1 LQFSVSTRIYVLAFW
16 MANILHPAT
25 SAEYWCF
32 KAGISK
38 LPSSPVGRSIRMGR
52 ISYGWSSAFAHR
64 KELRMTSHTRGMHT
78 LILWSSAAAMI
89 WLAGTVHAQELHG
102 EALVKALQKGGYVL
116 VMRHASSPRE
126 VPDKQAAN
134 PDNSKPERQL
144 DEVGRNTAI
153 AMGKALRDLRIPI
166 GNVLS
171 SPTYRALETVRL
183 AQFGAPQT
191 FVELG
196 DNGQSMQGGTA
207 AQAEWLQKRVAH
219 LPTGTN
225 TIVVTHVPN
234 ITGAFPQLVSGLADG
249 EALIFGP
256 DAKGKAILVTR
267 VKIDEWP
274 AMRF

>member
-1 LQFSVSTRIYVLAFW
+1 
-16 MANILHPAT
+16 
-25 SAEYWCF
+25 
-32 KAGISK
+32 
-38 LPSSPVGRSIRMGR
+38 
-52 ISYGWSSAFAHR
+52 
-64 KELRMTSHTRGMHT
+64 MTSHTRAMCT
-78 LILWSSAAAMI
+78 LTLWSIVAAML
-89 WLAGTVHAQELHG
+89 WFVGTARAQDLHG

-126 VPDKQAAN
+126 VPDKLTAN

-183 AQFGAPQT
+183 AKFGAPQT

-196 DNGQSMQGGTA
+196 DNGQSMQGGTL
-207 AQAEWLQKRVAH
+207 AQAAWLQKQVARF
-219 LPTGTN
+219 PVATN
-225 TIVVTHVPN
+225 TIVVTHLPN
-234 ITGAFPQLVSGLADG
+234 IAGAFPQFASGLADG

-256 DAKGKAILVTR
+256 DSKGQAILVAR
-267 VKIDEWP
+267 VKIEEWP
-274 AMRF
+274 TMHF

>member
-1 LQFSVSTRIYVLAFW
+1 
-16 MANILHPAT
+16 
-25 SAEYWCF
+25 
-32 KAGISK
+32 
-38 LPSSPVGRSIRMGR
+38 
-52 ISYGWSSAFAHR
+52 
-64 KELRMTSHTRGMHT
+64 MTSHTRGMHS
-78 LILWSSAAAMI
+78 LMLWSSAAAMV
-89 WLAGTVHAQELHG
+89 WLAGTAPAQDLHG

-144 DEVGRNTAI
+144 DEVGRDTAI
-153 AMGKALRDLRIPI
+153 AMGKALRDLKIPI
-166 GNVLS
+166 GTVLS

-207 AQAEWLQKRVAH
+207 AQAEWLQKHVAQF
-219 LPTGTN
+219 PTGTN
-225 TIVVTHVPN
+225 TIVVTHFPN
-234 ITGAFPQLVSGLADG
+234 ITGAFPQWASGLADG

-256 DAKGKAILVTR
+256 DGKGQAILVTR
-267 VKIDEWP
+267 VKIAEWP

>member
-1 LQFSVSTRIYVLAFW
+1 
-16 MANILHPAT
+16 
-25 SAEYWCF
+25 
-32 KAGISK
+32 
-38 LPSSPVGRSIRMGR
+38 
-52 ISYGWSSAFAHR
+52 
-64 KELRMTSHTRGMHT
+64 MTSHARAVRTFTFT
-78 LILWSSAAAMI
+78 LSSIAAALMCF
-89 WLAGTVHAQELHG
+89 AGTALAQDLHG
-102 EALVKALQKGGYVL
+102 EALVKALQQGGYVL

-183 AQFGAPQT
+183 AQFGTPQT
-191 FVELG
+191 FAELG

-207 AQAEWLQKRVAH
+207 AQAEWLQKQVAH
-219 LPTGTN
+219 FPTATN
-225 TIVVTHVPN
+225 TVIVTHLPN
-234 ITGAFPQLVSGLADG
+234 ITGAFPQLASGLADG

-256 DAKGKAILVTR
+256 DGKGNAILLAR

-274 AMRF
+274 TLRF